1 MFLEIEE
8 GERQMILLALAEL
21 SLSRPG
27 LDYALNNIAIQF
39 DNVENGRAKTYDS
52 FRELNKDRVKVL

>member
-8 GERQMILLALAEL
+8 NERQMILLALAEL

-27 LDYALNNIAIQF
+27 FDYAINNIAMQF
-39 DNVENGRAKTYDS
+39 DNVENGRAKTYDE
-52 FRELNKDRVKVL
+52 FRELNKDRIKL